1 MWSIGWN
8 IHHYQ
13 LQLCTQSKAIL
24 EIFTVIWCIPPPKEI
39 FTRHSVKCLWWILI
53 LSLNFCT
60 HNLHIYQ
67 VHMDVI
73 CAAKIPISLYCCCCL
88 FRLFRFFSKI
98 YLPCC
103 RKTLIWLWS
112 GWIGTFL
119 ILHTLFQWEVSCCC
133 LSPMWWV
140 QMAKRKNS
148 LSPHQ
153 MLEVSSAGFND
164 IITRL
169 RVQFLTIMTQ

>member
-1 MWSIGWN
+1 MSCN
-8 IHHYQ
+8 YV
-13 LQLCTQSKAIL
+13 LNL
-24 EIFTVIWCIPPPKEI
+24 
-39 FTRHSVKCLWWILI
+39 R
-53 LSLNFCT
+53 LSLRFSLSFGASPPQGNFHPALCQMSLM
-60 HNLHIYQ
+60 NFDFKPKFLHTQLAYLPYR
-67 VHMDVI
+67 
-73 CAAKIPISLYCCCCL
+73 CYLCGKIPISLYCCCCL
-88 FRLFRFFSKI
+88 FRLFRLFSKI

-133 LSPMWWV
+133 RSPMWWV

-169 RVQFLTIMTQ
+169 RVQFLAIMTQ